1 MKTSLCDNTNV
12 MEGFFL
18 QYNKVE
24 LCGVDTARLPV
35 LSEEQKR
42 DLLIRMRDGTPD
54 ERKHAREEMINGNLR
69 LVLSVIQ
76 RFTGRGENLDDLFQ
90 VGVIG
95 LIKAIDH
102 FDVTLETRFST
113 YGVPMIMGE
122 IKRHLRDGGSL
133 RVSRSMRDTAY
144 HAMKAKE
151 ELTVK
156 LNREPTV
163 EEIAEA
169 IDTDKESVVLALE
182 AIVEPVS
189 LYEPVFCDGTDTV
202 YVMDQV
208 GDKSD
213 DRDWLEE
220 IAFKE
225 ALKKLSDREKKI
237 LALRYFK
244 GKTQTEV
251 AEEIG
256 ISQAQVSRI
265 EKGAIDSIKREL

>member
-1 MKTSLCDNTNV
+1 
-12 MEGFFL
+12 
-18 QYNKVE
+18 
-24 LCGVDTARLPV
+24 
-35 LSEEQKR
+35 
-42 DLLIRMRDGTPD
+42 MRDGTEK
-54 ERKHAREEMINGNLR
+54 ERKRAREEMINGNLR

-102 FDVTLETRFST
+102 FDVSL
-113 YGVPMIMGE
+113 MGE
-122 IKRHLRDGGSL
+122 LRRHLRDSGSL

-163 EEIAEA
+163 EEIAA
-169 IDTDKESVVLALE
+169 MIGTDKESVVLALE

-189 LYEPVFCDGTDTV
+189 LYEPVFSDGTDTV

-220 IAFKE
+220 LAFKE
-225 ALKKLSDREKKI
+225 ALKKLSDREKRI
-237 LALRYFK
+237 LSLRYFR

>member
-1 MKTSLCDNTNV
+1 MTILRSVLLWGD
-12 MEGFFL
+12 FL

-24 LCGVDTARLPV
+24 ICGVDTAKLPI

-42 DLLIRMRDGTPD
+42 NLLLQMRSGTPAK
-54 ERKHAREEMINGNLR
+54 RKRAREEMINGNLR

-95 LIKAIDH
+95 LIKAIDN
-102 FDVTLETRFST
+102 FDVSLDVRFST

-122 IKRHLRDGGSL
+122 LRRHLRDSGSI

-151 ELTVK
+151 ELTAK

-169 IDTDKESVVLALE
+169 LDTDKESVVLALE

-189 LYEPVFCDGTDTV
+189 LYEPVFSDGVDTV

-225 ALKKLSDREKKI
+225 ALKKLSDREKRI
-237 LALRYFK
+237 LSLRYFR

-251 AEEIG
+251 ADEIG

>member
-1 MKTSLCDNTNV
+1 MLIIW
-12 MEGFFL
+12 F
-18 QYNKVE
+18 
-24 LCGVDTARLPV
+24 
-35 LSEEQKR
+35 
-42 DLLIRMRDGTPD
+42 DLLCF
-54 ERKHAREEMINGNLR
+54 
-69 LVLSVIQ
+69 LVLY
-76 RFTGRGENLDDLFQ
+76 
-90 VGVIG
+90 
-95 LIKAIDH
+95 AI
-102 FDVTLETRFST
+102 
-113 YGVPMIMGE
+113 PMIMGE
-122 IKRHLRDGGSL
+122 LRRHLRDSSSL
-133 RVSRSMRDTAY
+133 RISRSMRDTAY

-163 EEIAEA
+163 EEIAER
-169 IDTDKESVVLALE
+169 IGTDKESVVLALE

-189 LYEPVFCDGTDTV
+189 LYEPVFTDGADTV

-225 ALKKLSDREKKI
+225 AIKKLSDREKRI
-237 LALRYFK
+237 LALRYFR